1 MDCLVLNGEKY
12 NRLIKLS
19 VGRYEYLLLIKDNS
33 LYYVIEDDGTYS
45 LPNPDLTLKGNVDVP
60 LSNLNSRII
69 MEHIKNVI
77 ENDIRNGLIVDG
89 KSLLDVLSK
98 VQKILNTNEMCSLLK
113 GGINELYHFDEEI
126 QKLKDLFDELHN
138 DITGLVPR
146 KIISKE
152 NKKYRR
158 KIKLDETA
166 NVDAVM
172 IGMIINI
179 GVLLFLILML
189 NILK

>member
-1 MDCLVLNGEKY
+1 MDCLILNGEKY
-12 NRLIKLS
+12 NKLTKLS
-19 VGRYEYLLLIKDNS
+19 IGRYEYLLLIKDNH
-33 LYYVIEDDGTYS
+33 LYYVLENDGTYS

-77 ENDIRNGLIVDG
+77 ENDIKKGLIVDG
-89 KSLLDVLSK
+89 KSLLDILSK
-98 VQKILNTNEMCSLLK
+98 IQKILDTNEMCALLK
-113 GGINELYHFDEEI
+113 GGINELYHFDDEVKKI
-126 QKLKDLFDELHN
+126 KDLFDELHN

-152 NKKYRR
+152 NKKYKR

-166 NVDAVM
+166 NVDTIM

-189 NILK
+189 NIIK